1 MSESCSGNCG
11 SCASGCNSDEKLK
24 NRLSV
29 IKNKLLVLSGKGG
42 VGKSTVAAS
51 LALGAGLVEHT
62 VEGEEGEA
70 NPVAQLAAT
79 LRGRGLVRALVKE
92 SNPIPVKWAMNRLGW
107 KAGGVRLPL
116 VDASPVV
123 QQMLE
128 TELKKNGLL

>member
-51 LALGAGLVEHT
+51 LALLSKHLKEHM
-62 VEGEEGEA
+62 GKQG
-70 NPVAQLAAT
+70 
-79 LRGRGLVRALVKE
+79 K
-92 SNPIPVKWAMNRLGW
+92 
-107 KAGGVRLPL
+107 
-116 VDASPVV
+116 
-123 QQMLE
+123 
-128 TELKKNGLL
+128 